1 MAERQPDLS
10 NGEIRGQVIQVPVL
24 ESPGQVRVG
33 RFGWKN
39 QHSTLLSFIGD
50 AYLNEMGI
58 TNRLRPKDTT
68 NVCKTTS
75 DPEDKRDEVG
85 LADIDHFAQCVRGT
99 KAPPRDAVIAATAD
113 AQAGQMIF
121 ETIGCNIC
129 HVETIITAPPGTVVN
144 GGAFTVPDALGNKI
158 IHPF

>member
-58 TNRLRPKDTT
+58 KNRLRPKDTT

-75 DPEDKRDEVG
+75 DPEDKPDELG
-85 LADIDHFAQCVRGT
+85 LADIDHFAQFVRGT
-99 KAPPRDAVIAATAD
+99 KAPPRAAVIAATPA
-113 AQAGQMIF
+113 AQPAHVTF
-121 ETIGCNIC
+121 ETIRCTFC
-129 HVETIITAPPGTVVN
+129 
-144 GGAFTVPDALGNKI
+144 
-158 IHPF
+158 